1 MSQNQPF
8 SQSDAAGEMARSFA
22 EAISDGKLLI
32 RKRLRGKRVESGG
45 EKRGIGGRF
54 AKFGRSPG
62 VPVSL
67 AFPGAWAAV
76 RSALFGLAKLTH

>member
-8 SQSDAAGEMARSFA
+8 SQSDAAGEMARRFA

-32 RKRLRGKRVESGG
+32 RNRLRGKGVESGG
-45 EKRGIGGRF
+45 EKRAIWGRF

-67 AFPGAWAAV
+67 AFPGAWPDV
-76 RSALFGLAKLTH
+76 PSALLALRG